1 MNLRAM
7 FQRFMRNAEACRE
20 GRQAAYKHRNL
31 LTAWRRIS
39 PRYLAFFL
47 YELAAK
53 TENQRTKTKFYKL
66 ALAAD
71 NISDSREYGDTPDS
85 SDVQT
90 LKQARSMATYRLAR
104 REFIKVMKRDQQ

>member
-7 FQRFMRNAEACRE
+7 FQRFMQTTEACRE
-20 GRQAAYKHRNL
+20 GRQAAYKHRDL

-47 YELAAK
+47 YELADA
-53 TENQRTKTKFYKL
+53 TENQRTKDKFYKI
-66 ALAAD
+66 ANAAD
-71 NISDSREYGDTPDS
+71 NLSDAREYGDTPDS

-90 LKQARSMATYRLAR
+90 VKQARSMATYRIAR